1 MSEPSSGIIGHRLD
15 CVERA
20 VEKIA
25 EAVQEIAKSTNQL
38 AQLEIRHAET
48 RDGLERAF
56 DEIGR
61 IQTSD
66 KEIDTRLKLIEVEMP
81 GLKETRSW
89 VLRAMLAVLS
99 VVGLA
104 VVGLA
109 LVGK

>member
-56 DEIGR
+56 DEIAGLQR
-61 IQTSD
+61 TD
-66 KEIDTRLKLIEVEMP
+66 KEIDARIKTVEVEMP
-81 GLKETRSW
+81 GLKETRGW
-89 VLRAMLAVLS
+89 VLRAMLALCCA
-99 VVGLA
+99 VGLA
-104 VVGLA
+104 VVGLV
-109 LVGK
+109 LVK

>member
-1 MSEPSSGIIGHRLD
+1 MNDKVLEHRID

-25 EAVQEIAKSTNQL
+25 DAVQEIAKSTSQL

-56 DEIGR
+56 DEIGCL
-61 IQTSD
+61 QKTD
-66 KEIDTRLKLIEVEMP
+66 KETDLRLKAIEVDMP

-89 VLRAMLAVLS
+89 VLRAMLAVLG
-99 VVGLA
+99 VVGTA
-104 VVGLA
+104 MVGMVVL
-109 LVGK
+109 K